1 MTNTTLLREKI
12 DESGYKLRF
21 VAKKIGITYQG
32 FLKKINNE
40 SEFKASEIQGLKE
53 LLNLTDEERDKF
65 TKLLASGMTDSFR
78 YVYPDLTGAY
88 SWWSYRGRARENN
101 AGWRIDYFLVSECLK
116 ANIDKAFICSE
127 IMGSDHCPVG
137 LDLKW

>member
-1 MTNTTLLREKI
+1 MTNTALLREKI

-53 LLNLTDEERDKF
+53 LFEPDWMKKGIRFFF
-65 TKLLASGMTDSFR
+65 TLCVD
-78 YVYPDLTGAY
+78 
-88 SWWSYRGRARENN
+88 
-101 AGWRIDYFLVSECLK
+101 
-116 ANIDKAFICSE
+116 
-127 IMGSDHCPVG
+127 
-137 LDLKW
+137 